1 MFFLSFPV
9 LLFLK
14 MPASCGA
21 ANCPGQHNLNFVNGS
36 AIVVILEVSQIA
48 KCWRED
54 LRRTCGSSRAC
65 PKPVRCDEHA
75 YFDTFMFFLQ
85 NVVFKNAV
93 SVKITEGCG
102 HELG

>member
-36 AIVVILEVSQIA
+36 AIVDILEVSQIA

-65 PKPVRCDEHA
+65 PNQSDATNTLTLTPSCSSCKMSCLKMLSRP
-75 YFDTFMFFLQ
+75 
-85 NVVFKNAV
+85 K
-93 SVKITEGCG
+93 
-102 HELG
+102 